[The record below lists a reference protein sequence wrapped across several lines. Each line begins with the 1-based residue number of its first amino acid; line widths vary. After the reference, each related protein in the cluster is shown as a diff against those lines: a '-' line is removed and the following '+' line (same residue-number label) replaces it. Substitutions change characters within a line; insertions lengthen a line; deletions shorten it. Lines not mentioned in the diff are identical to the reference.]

1 MILKFD
7 GVDVSS
13 WFDEETVH
21 VDVKPVTTAQV
32 QTLDGVTHD
41 SVIRWKSTWSAKV
54 LPLTREQAISLSS
67 MLRKTMME
75 VTYESPHYGEVIQ
88 NMRVSYIPY
97 DTALKYNDLEYW
109 NGGTLSLEER

>member
-7 GVDVSS
+7 DIDVSG
-13 WFDEETVH
+13 WFDEETVRAE
-21 VDVKPVTTAQV
+21 VKPVTTTQV

-41 SVIRWKSTWSAKV
+41 AVIRWKSIWSAKV
-54 LPLTREQAISLSS
+54 LPLTRQQSISLSS
-67 MLRKTMME
+67 MLRKTVMR
-75 VTYESPHYGEVIQ
+75 VTYESPHYGEITQ